1 MRAAAKAT
9 AQEEEAAERNRLLT
23 VARARAAADQEQMR
37 MESAA
42 RLKGEAYPTYPS
54 AVTAAVSDLMHTRHG
69 ELAAEEAAA
78 GAVRKEAEQIEAAR
92 AKEEKVDLRSG
103 LLEAQSPDERAT
115 LLRTVS
121 ETASTSPASNLTDRS
136 MAEAAE
142 AYKSYAVANMAKEI
156 LNRNPSPPCAEQLE
170 GAQLEEVAGGGQPM
184 EENKKVADVCDPT
197 EAYTNIYA
205 EQNAAEGRASIRVEE
220 GEYAS
225 LALANLAKD
234 IISKNRLDKSRFP
247 EPAIRSRAADVE
259 KHMGPRELGGGDGK
273 GDPDVDI
280 YINGIKVKAPNK
292 GNFLPSGVRARL
304 DRR

>member
-1 MRAAAKAT
+1 
-9 AQEEEAAERNRLLT
+9 
-23 VARARAAADQEQMR
+23 
-37 MESAA
+37 ME
-42 RLKGEAYPTYPS
+42 
-54 AVTAAVSDLMHTRHG
+54 V
-69 ELAAEEAAA
+69 
-78 GAVRKEAEQIEAAR
+78 
-92 AKEEKVDLRSG
+92 
-103 LLEAQSPDERAT
+103 
-115 LLRTVS
+115 
-121 ETASTSPASNLTDRS
+121 
-136 MAEAAE
+136 
-142 AYKSYAVANMAKEI
+142 
-156 LNRNPSPPCAEQLE
+156 
-170 GAQLEEVAGGGQPM
+170 
-184 EENKKVADVCDPT
+184 NKKVADICDPT